1 MVGVDSWKRSVGET
15 SGRQRPRDS
24 LGRPGSNAMRCLLI
38 ESARAPFARRE
49 PATRSIV
56 EVDMLVVDDRPLLV
70 PHDVVAVQTVA
81 VLVEIIFAF
90 CASGFLGGKDRL
102 ADFSGIGRAGLFD
115 RRRQDGD
122 GIVGPGAL
130 VIGSGLVGLAIGLA
144 EGLRSLAGIFR
155 V

>member
-1 MVGVDSWKRSVGET
+1 MHGNAGLREAASRL
-15 SGRQRPRDS
+15 RLQHS
-24 LGRPGSNAMRCLLI
+24 LGRTTDGNGVRALLI
-38 ESARAPFARRE
+38 KTLPAPPHLE
-49 PATRSIV
+49 GPATRSIV

-115 RRRQDGD
+115 RRRKDGE
-122 GIVGPGAL
+122 GIVGPAAL
-130 VIGSGLVGLAIGLA
+130 VVGSGLVGLAIGLA
-144 EGLRSLAGIFR
+144 
-155 V
+155 